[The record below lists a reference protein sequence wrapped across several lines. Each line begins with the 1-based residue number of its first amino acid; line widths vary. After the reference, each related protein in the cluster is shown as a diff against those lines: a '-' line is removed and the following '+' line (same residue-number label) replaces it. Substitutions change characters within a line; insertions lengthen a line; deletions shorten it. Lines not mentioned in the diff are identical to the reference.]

1 MEMKKVACA
10 VLFVAASVSTV
21 VAHEGHHDKHSPA
34 PAPASDASAL
44 GSFIGAS
51 LLSLVAYYMQF

>member
-10 VLFVAASVSTV
+10 VLFVAASISAV
-21 VAHEGHHDKHSPA
+21 VAHDGHDGHHAPA
-34 PAPASDASAL
+34 PAPTSDASAL

-51 LLSLVAYYMQF
+51 LISFVAYYMQL